1 MTMRWVFVLLVV
13 CCGCAAPSQ
22 VFIDA
27 YVGAN
32 IPVDGD
38 VEIGTIVTQPNFDG
52 IATGGARAGVY
63 FDVDG
68 PIQPGLAFDV
78 SASAQEIGSVDFTL
92 IPISFLFMA
101 KVPLGL
107 VEPYVGFGPTIAVST
122 FDLSSGVPGSDA
134 DSVDIGLDFRL
145 GATVMLTDSLGVF
158 GEYRLTYAE
167 PQFDFGG
174 VSVDVES
181 LTNHLLFG
189 VSLRF

>member
-38 VEIGTIVTQPNFDG
+38 VEIGTIVTQPDFDG
-52 IATGGARAGVY
+52 IATGGARGGVY
-63 FDVDG
+63 FDVEG
-68 PIQPGLAFDV
+68 PIQPGVAFDV

-107 VEPYVGFGPTIAVST
+107 VEPYVGFGPTIAVSS
-122 FDLSSGVPGSDA
+122 FDLPGSDEESA
-134 DSVDIGLDFRL
+134 DIGLDFRL

-174 VSVDVES
+174 LSVDVES